1 MINHKIMSDKEVLIS
16 LMGEIDKNILVFQ
29 DIIFRYEK
37 MEKYWVSRIF
47 GIKYTKVKKECQ
59 DLIDES
65 IDTKEL
71 VQIEIDK
78 FG

>member
-1 MINHKIMSDKEVLIS
+1 MSNKEILIS

-47 GIKYTKVKKECQ
+47 GIKHTKVKKECQ

-65 IDTKEL
+65 IATKEL

-78 FG
+78 L